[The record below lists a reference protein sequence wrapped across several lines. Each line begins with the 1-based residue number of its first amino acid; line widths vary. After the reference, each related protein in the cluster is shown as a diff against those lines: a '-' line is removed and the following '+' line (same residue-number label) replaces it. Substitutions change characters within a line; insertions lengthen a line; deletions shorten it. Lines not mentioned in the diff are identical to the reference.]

1 MLIVSGTALVLLT
14 WLLAVALPITLGLLP
29 ALAVSRFDVPCTRSL
44 VMRRSL
50 WWGLALVG
58 LTVTLINLF
67 VPLGSAEAAWILLGL
82 VLVLGIPGWILLHHT
97 CRMSIPARDG
107 PARALLWCALIVS
120 IVYLAV
126 AALGPATNYD
136 TGLYH
141 LGAVRYAAE
150 FATIPGLANLYFPFG
165 YASVE
170 FPLAAVLGNGP
181 WQQDGFRLLNG
192 LIMTMAAA
200 DLWWRSR
207 ARMRGPGFY
216 VLGVGILCSWIPLVA
231 LSDFWVTS
239 PTQDASVFVLTI
251 VATGYLT
258 QAVAGG
264 PHWRAEGATAAVL
277 GIMMVLIRPT
287 MIVWSALAVIVFVT
301 LLVGRRSGFM
311 PPAMVVVFGA
321 ASAVVIA
328 ARDRGLSGWLQYP
341 LTLYAF
347 DVPWRAVDP
356 YLDRAATLGYHRDPG
371 DLWAAVDGWGWLV
384 AWLRDRVQMWETYM
398 LVGLVIAGVVA
409 LWLSRAHG
417 RARLRGRQLV
427 VAMIPSIL
435 GTGFWLLFTPPSYRF
450 AWGVVFS
457 LGTIPLGW
465 ALWRLA
471 ESYPARYRRLT
482 AVGVALPILLVTC
495 FSAGARLDV
504 GSIGEG
510 REWRLASITI
520 PYAVAPLPEPPVT
533 PFVTESGLALKQPI
547 DSDQCWTSYPLC
559 TPRPPATLRM
569 RGSEIG
575 DGFLP

>member
-14 WLLAVALPITLGLLP
+14 WLLAAALLITLGLLP
-29 ALAVSRFDVPCTRSL
+29 ALAVSRFDLPCTRSS

-58 LTVTLINLF
+58 VTVTLINLV
-67 VPLGSAEAAWILLGL
+67 VPLGSAAAAWILLSL
-82 VLVLGIPGWILLHHT
+82 VLVLGVPGWILLLRT
-97 CRMSIPARDG
+97 CRRSIPARGG
-107 PARALLWCALIVS
+107 PARAVLWCALIVS

-207 ARMRGPGFY
+207 ARMQGPGFY
-216 VLGVGILCSWIPLVA
+216 VLGVGILCSWVPLVA

-264 PHWRAEGATAAVL
+264 SHWRAEGATAAVL
-277 GIMMVLIRPT
+277 GIMVVLIRPT
-287 MIVWSALAVIVFVT
+287 MIVWSALAVIVFVM
-301 LLVGRRSGFM
+301 LLVRRRSGFM
-311 PPAMVVVFGA
+311 PPAMVVIFVVA
-321 ASAVVIA
+321 AAVAIA
-328 ARDRGLSGWLQYP
+328 ARDRVLSGWLQYP
-341 LTLYAF
+341 LTLHAF

-356 YLDRAATLGYHRDPG
+356 YWDRAATLGYHRDPG

-384 AWLRDRVQMWETYM
+384 PWLRDRVQMWETSM
-398 LVGLVIAGVVA
+398 LVGLVIAGVIAV
-409 LWLSRAHG
+409 WLTRAHG
-417 RARLRGRQLV
+417 RARLRGKQLA
-427 VAMIPSIL
+427 VAMMPSIL

-471 ESYPARYRRLT
+471 ESHPARYRRLT

-533 PFVTESGLALKQPI
+533 PFVTESGLALKQPV
-547 DSDQCWTSYPLC
+547 DSDQCWTSYSLY
-559 TPRPPATLRM
+559 TPRPTATLRI
-569 RGSEIG
+569 RGTEIG